1 MSGSRRVC
9 VSRVGKSTL
18 HQSERT
24 LQSKKVI
31 EKAAMNTSDSR
42 LSTPDAQGLYDPRNE
57 HDACGMGLVASIRGE
72 KSHEII
78 RKGLEVLINLTHR
91 GAAGCDPETGDGAGI
106 LIQIPHAFFAR
117 ECAELGFKLP
127 EAGAYGV
134 AMCFLPVEKHERL
147 LCEGIME
154 SIVKEE
160 GLTLLGWRDTPING
174 DAAGRVARASQ
185 PYIQQLFVGAP
196 DGMDE
201 DAFERLLYRVRRRAE
216 NEVVDSEIE
225 DKDTFYIP
233 SFSCRTI
240 VYKGLMLA
248 PQIEKFYYEL
258 ANPLVKSALCL
269 VHQRFSTNTFPSWKL
284 AHPYRYV
291 AHNGEIN
298 TVRGNVS
305 WMNARQSV
313 LASPNYDGQIDKLF
327 PVIMPRGSDSASL
340 DNAVEFLFQSGR
352 SLPHVMAMLIPEAWA
367 GNPDMDEEKR
377 AFYEYHASLMEPWD
391 GPAAMA
397 FTDGRIIGAT
407 LDRNGL
413 RPGRYIVTK
422 DDLVVLASE
431 AGVLEVP
438 AEDIRKKGRL
448 QPGRMF
454 LVDTVQKRI
463 ISDDEIKKQLSS
475 RQPYGEWIKQQQV
488 TLDHLPEPSR
498 VIATNP
504 ETLLR
509 RQRAFGY
516 SEEDLKIILAPMGAK
531 GEEPI
536 GSMGTD
542 VPLACLSDRPQPL
555 FNYFK
560 QLFAQVTNPPIDPIR
575 EELVMSLISYIGTE
589 RNILDETP
597 ENCHTLKLPHP
608 ILTNRDLEKLRRVS
622 SGDLLA
628 TTLPALFRAEDGEKG
643 LKHALDDLSNRA
655 AHAVNSGY
663 TLLILSDR
671 GVDPTYAPVP
681 SLLAMAAVHNRLVR
695 EKTRTQVALIIESG
709 EPREVMHFALLIGYG
724 ASAINPYLAFETLHD
739 LKRTG
744 LLPENISGDYAEKN
758 FIKGINKGLLKTFSK
773 MGISTLQ
780 SYRGAQVFEAVGLNK
795 ALVSAYFSGTASRIE
810 GVGLDVLSKEAQ
822 LKHTYAF
829 QPFTDSETD
838 LVVGGHYQY
847 REGGEYHLLN
857 PLTISKLQHA
867 VRQNNPA
874 TFQEYTDL
882 LDEQSRNLCTLRGL
896 LKLKYAEKPIPI
908 EEVEPA
914 KEIVKRFTTGAMS
927 FGSISQE
934 AHETLAIAM
943 NRIGGMSNT
952 GEGGEDE
959 ARFKRDANGDLRR
972 SAVKQVAS
980 GRFGVTAN
988 YLVNADELQ
997 IKMAQ
1002 GAKPGEGGQLPGHK
1016 VDENIARIRHSI
1028 PGVGLISPPPH
1039 HDIYSIEDLAQLIY
1053 DLKNVNPK
1061 ARIAVKLVSEVGVGT
1076 VAAGVSK
1083 AHADVVLISGDNGGT
1098 GASPLSSIKHAGL
1111 PWELGLA
1118 ETQQVLL
1125 LNDLRSRIKVQTDG
1139 KLQTGR
1145 DVVIAALLGAEEFG
1159 FATMPLI
1166 SLGCIMMRKCH
1177 LNTCAVGIATQDP
1190 VLRAR
1195 FQGQPEHVINFFFF
1209 IAEQMRQHMAKL
1221 GFRTVNEMVGH
1232 VDRIDASV
1240 ADVHW
1245 KAKGIDL
1252 SSILY
1257 APTLPSRVARH
1268 CVQAQDHG
1276 LSAAL
1281 DHALIAKAA
1290 PALESKT
1297 PVTGNFAI
1305 RNVHRTVGAMLG
1317 GEIARRYGS
1326 AGLPDGTIRYKFKG
1340 SAGQSFGAFVPS
1352 GVTLELEG
1360 DSNDYL
1366 GKGLSGGRIIAYP
1379 PKTSSF
1385 LPEQSILVGNVVL
1398 YGATTGEVFL
1408 NGIAG
1413 ERFAVRNSGATAV
1426 VEGVGDHGC
1435 EYMTN
1440 GTVVV
1445 LGKTGRNFAAGMS
1458 GGIAY
1463 VYDDRG
1469 DFPARRCNK
1478 VSVDLE
1484 PLVLAEDVARVRGF
1498 LERHRDYTGSPR
1510 AAWILEHW
1518 ADAQPRFIKV
1528 FPHEYK
1534 RVLGFPRAESVYC
1547 APTNSSPL
1555 VTATAEVQHG

>member
-1 MSGSRRVC
+1 M
-9 VSRVGKSTL
+9 
-18 HQSERT
+18 Q
-24 LQSKKVI
+24 I
-31 EKAAMNTSDSR
+31 SDQPNR
-42 LSTPDAQGLYDPRNE
+42 LPQPQGLYHPRNE
-57 HDACGMGLVASIRGE
+57 HDACGMGLVASIKGE
-72 KSHEII
+72 KSHDII

-106 LIQIPHAFFAR
+106 LIQVPHVFFAR
-117 ECAELGFKLP
+117 ECGELGIQLP
-127 EAGAYGV
+127 GPGAYGV
-134 AMCFLPVEKHERL
+134 AMVFLPVDKHSRL
-147 LCEGIME
+147 QCEGVFERIAQA
-154 SIVKEE
+154 K
-160 GLTLLGWRDTPING
+160 GLKVLGWRDTPVNG
-174 DAAGRVARASQ
+174 DAIGREARASQ
-185 PYIQQLFVGAP
+185 PYIEQFFVARP

-201 DAFERLLYRVRRRAE
+201 ETFERALYLVRRRTE
-216 NEVVDSEIE
+216 NEMAASDIE
-225 DKDTFYIP
+225 GKDDFYIP

-240 VYKGLMLA
+240 IYKGLMLA
-248 PQIEKFYYEL
+248 PQIEKFYFEL
-258 ANPLVKSALCL
+258 ANPLVTSALCL

-298 TVRGNVS
+298 TIRGNIS

-313 LASPNYDGQIDKLF
+313 LDSPLHGERIKELF
-327 PVIMPRGSDSASL
+327 PVVTPDGSDSGSL

-367 GNPDMDEEKR
+367 GNPDMDEDKR

-391 GPAAMA
+391 GPAAIA
-397 FTDGRIIGAT
+397 FTDGRVVGAT

-431 AGVLEVP
+431 AGVLDVP

-463 ISDDEIKKQLSS
+463 ISDAEIKKSLAA
-475 RQPYGEWIKQQQV
+475 RQPYGDWLKEQQV
-488 TLDHLPEPSR
+488 SLDSLPEPSR
-498 VIATNP
+498 VIASNP

-509 RQRAFGY
+509 RQRAYGY
-516 SEEDLKIILAPMGAK
+516 SEEDLRLLLGPMGAR
-531 GEEPI
+531 GEEPV

-542 VPLACLSDRPQPL
+542 TPLACLSDRPQPL

-608 ILTNRDLEKLRRVS
+608 ILSNRDLEKLRRVS

-628 TTLPALFRAEDGEKG
+628 TTLPALFRAEDGEVG
-643 LKHALDDLSNRA
+643 LRHSLDDLSARA
-655 AHAVNSGY
+655 AHAVGSGY
-663 TLLILSDR
+663 TLLIISDR
-671 GVDPTYAPVP
+671 GVDPTYAPIP
-681 SLLAMAAVHNRLVR
+681 SLLAMAAVHNRLVK

-724 ASAINPYLAFETLHD
+724 ASAINPYLAIETLHD
-739 LKRTG
+739 LKRRG
-744 LLPENISGDYAEKN
+744 LLPHNVSANHAEKN
-758 FIKGINKGLLKTFSK
+758 FIKSINKGLLKTFSK

-780 SYRGAQVFEAVGLNK
+780 SYRGAQVFEAIGLNDN
-795 ALVSAYFSGTASRIE
+795 LIQTYFPRTASRIE
-810 GVGLDVLSKEAQ
+810 GVGLEVLAREAQ
-822 LKHTYAF
+822 MKHSYAF
-829 QPFTDSETD
+829 QPLTDSETE

-867 VRQNNPA
+867 VHANSA
-874 TFQEYTDL
+874 TTFQEYTDL
-882 LDEQSRNLCTLRGL
+882 LDQQNRTLCTLRGL
-896 LKLKYAEKPIPI
+896 LKLKYADTPIPI

-927 FGSISQE
+927 FGSISKE

-943 NRIGGMSNT
+943 NRLGGMSNT
-952 GEGGEDE
+952 GEGGEE
-959 ARFKRDANGDLRR
+959 EERFKRDPNGDSRR

-980 GRFGVTAN
+980 GRFGVTTN

-1016 VDENIARIRHSI
+1016 VDDIIAKTRHSI

-1159 FATMPLI
+1159 FATTPLI
-1166 SLGCIMMRKCH
+1166 AMGCIMMRKCH
-1177 LNTCAVGIATQDP
+1177 LNTCSVGIATQDP

-1195 FQGQPEHVINFFFF
+1195 FTGQPEHVVNFFFF
-1209 IAEQMRQHMAKL
+1209 IAEQVREHMAKL
-1221 GFRTVNEMVGH
+1221 GFRTVDEMVGR
-1232 VDRIDASV
+1232 VDKIEASLADA
-1240 ADVHW
+1240 HW

-1257 APTLPSRVARH
+1257 APTVPSRVARRKM
-1268 CVQAQDHG
+1268 QAQDHG
-1276 LSAAL
+1276 LDQAL
-1281 DHALIAKAA
+1281 DHVLITKAA

-1297 PVTGNFAI
+1297 PVTGSFAI
-1305 RNVHRTVGAMLG
+1305 RNVHRTVGGMLG

-1326 AGLPDGTIRYKFKG
+1326 AGLPDNTIQFKFEG
-1340 SAGQSFGAFVPS
+1340 SAGQSFGAFVPN

-1366 GKGLSGGRIIAYP
+1366 GKGLSGGRIIVYP
-1379 PKTSSF
+1379 PKTSFF
-1385 LPEQSILVGNVVL
+1385 LPEESILVGNVVL
-1398 YGATTGEVFL
+1398 YGATSGEVFL

-1413 ERFAVRNSGATAV
+1413 ERFAVRNSGAVSV

-1445 LGKTGRNFAAGMS
+1445 LGTTGRNFAAGMS
-1458 GGIAY
+1458 GGRAF
-1463 VYDDRG
+1463 VFDDQG
-1469 DFPARRCNK
+1469 DFSTRRCNK
-1478 VSVDLE
+1478 ASVDLE
-1484 PLVLAEDVARVRGF
+1484 PLVTEPDIAEVRAL

-1518 ADAQPRFIKV
+1518 AEAQAKFIKV

-1534 RVLGFPRAESVYC
+1534 RVLGVERVDTIYC
-1547 APTNSSPL
+1547 PPVNTAPQ
-1555 VTATAEVQHG
+1555 VEAATAEVQHG

>member
-1 MSGSRRVC
+1 
-9 VSRVGKSTL
+9 
-18 HQSERT
+18 
-24 LQSKKVI
+24 
-31 EKAAMNTSDSR
+31 
-42 LSTPDAQGLYDPRNE
+42 
-57 HDACGMGLVASIRGE
+57 MGLVASIRGE

-106 LIQIPHAFFAR
+106 LIQVPHVFFKE
-117 ECAELGFKLP
+117 ECAKQGMQLG
-127 EAGAYGV
+127 EAGSYAV
-134 AMCFLPVEKHERL
+134 AMVFLPVDKHSRL
-147 LCEGIME
+147 QCEGVFERM
-154 SIVKEE
+154 VQAE
-160 GLTLLGWRDTPING
+160 GLKLLGWRDMPVNG
-174 DAAGRVARASQ
+174 DLIGREARASQ
-185 PYIQQLFVGAP
+185 PYIEQLFVARP
-196 DGMDE
+196 EAMDE
-201 DAFERLLYRVRRRAE
+201 EAFERLLYIVRRRTE
-216 NEVVDSEIE
+216 NEILNSKIE
-225 DKDTFYIP
+225 DKNDFYIP

-248 PQIEKFYYEL
+248 PQIEKFYVDL
-258 ANPLVKSALCL
+258 ADERVASALCL

-284 AHPYRYV
+284 AHPFRYV
-291 AHNGEIN
+291 SHNGEIN
-298 TVRGNVS
+298 TIRGNVS

-313 LASPNYDGQIDKLF
+313 QESDLFGDQIEKLY
-327 PVIMPRGSDSASL
+327 PVVTPGGSDSASL

-352 SLPHVMAMLIPEAWA
+352 SLPHVMAMLIPEAWS

-391 GPAAMA
+391 GPAAVA
-397 FTDGRIIGAT
+397 FTDGRMVGAT

-431 AGVLEVP
+431 AGVIEVP
-438 AEDIRKKGRL
+438 PEDVRKKGRL

-454 LVDTVQKRI
+454 LVDTVGHRI
-463 ISDDEIKKQLSS
+463 ISDDEIKKSLAG
-475 RQPYGEWIKQQQV
+475 RQPYGEWLKEQQV
-488 TLDHLPEPSR
+488 TLGQLPEPWK
-498 VIATNP
+498 VISSDP

-509 RQRAFGY
+509 RQRAAGY
-516 SEEDLKIILAPMGAK
+516 SEEDLKVLLGPMGSK
-531 GEEPI
+531 GEEPL
-536 GSMGTD
+536 GSMGSD
-542 VPLACLSDRPQPL
+542 VPLACLSDRPQQL
-555 FNYFK
+555 FSYFK

-575 EELVMSLISYIGTE
+575 EEMVMSLISYIGTE
-589 RNILDETP
+589 RNILDEAP

-628 TTLPALFRAEDGEKG
+628 TTLPTLFRAEDGERG
-643 LKHALDDLSNRA
+643 LKHALGDLSARA
-655 AHAVNSGY
+655 ALAVEAGY
-663 TLLILSDR
+663 SLLILSDR
-671 GVDPTYAPVP
+671 GVNSTLAPIP
-681 SLLAMAAVHNRLVR
+681 SLLAMAAVHNRLVQD
-695 EKTRTQVALIIESG
+695 KTRTQVALIIESG

-739 LKRTG
+739 MKRRG
-744 LLPENISGDYAEKN
+744 LLADDVTAEYAEKN
-758 FIKGINKGLLKTFSK
+758 FIKAINKGLMKTFSK

-780 SYRGAQVFEAVGLNK
+780 SYRGAQVFEAVGLNQS
-795 ALVSAYFSGTASRIE
+795 LIDNYFSGTASRIE
-810 GVGLDVLSKEAQ
+810 GVGLDVLAREAQ
-822 LKHTYAF
+822 MKHAYAF
-829 QPFTDSETD
+829 QPLTESETD
-838 LVVGGHYQY
+838 LVVGGQYAY

-857 PLTISKLQHA
+857 PATISKLQQA

-882 LDEQSRNLCTLRGL
+882 IDQQSKHLCTLRGL
-896 LKLKYAEKPIPI
+896 MQLKYSETPLSID
-908 EEVEPA
+908 EVEPA

-927 FGSISQE
+927 FGSISKE

-952 GEGGEDE
+952 GEGGEDP

-988 YLVNADELQ
+988 YLVNADEIQ

-1016 VDENIARIRHSI
+1016 VDDIIAKMRYSI
-1028 PGVGLISPPPH
+1028 AGVGLISPPPH

-1053 DLKNVNPK
+1053 DLKNVNPQ
-1061 ARIAVKLVSEVGVGT
+1061 ARIAVKLVSEAGVGT

-1098 GASPLSSIKHAGL
+1098 GASPQSSIKHAGL

-1166 SLGCIMMRKCH
+1166 TMGCIMMRKCH
-1177 LNTCAVGIATQDP
+1177 LNTCSVGIATQDP
-1190 VLRAR
+1190 VLRAK
-1195 FQGQPEHVINFFFF
+1195 FQGQPENVVNFFFF

-1221 GFRTVNEMVGH
+1221 GFRTVDEMVGR
-1232 VDRIDASV
+1232 VDCIDAVV
-1240 ADVHW
+1240 ADAHW
-1245 KAKGIDL
+1245 KAKGVDL
-1252 SSILY
+1252 SSILFSP
-1257 APTLPSRVARH
+1257 ALPSHVGRRRT
-1268 CVQAQDHG
+1268 QAQDHG
-1276 LSAAL
+1276 LETAL
-1281 DHALIAKAA
+1281 DHALIAQAK

-1297 PVTGNFAI
+1297 PVTGSFAI
-1305 RNVHRTVGAMLG
+1305 RNVNRTVGAMLG
-1317 GEIARRYGS
+1317 GEIAKRYG
-1326 AGLPDGTIRYKFKG
+1326 AEGLPNDTIHFRFHG
-1340 SAGQSFGAFVPS
+1340 SAGQSFGAFVPA

-1360 DSNDYL
+1360 DSNDYV
-1366 GKGLSGGRIIAYP
+1366 GKGLSGGRIIVYP

-1385 LPEQSILVGNVVL
+1385 LPEESILIGNVVL
-1398 YGATTGEVFL
+1398 YGATAGEAFFS
-1408 NGIAG
+1408 GIAG

-1445 LGKTGRNFAAGMS
+1445 LGATGRNFAAGMS
-1458 GGIAY
+1458 GGRAF
-1463 VYDDRG
+1463 VYDDVG
-1469 DFPARRCNK
+1469 DFSTHRCNRAG
-1478 VSVDLE
+1478 VDLE
-1484 PLVLAEDVARVRGF
+1484 PLVLAEDLDLVRG
-1498 LERHRDYTGSPR
+1498 LLQRHIALTGSPQ

-1518 ADAQPRFIKV
+1518 DTTQARFIKV
-1528 FPHEYK
+1528 FPHEHK
-1534 RVLGFPRAESVYC
+1534 RVLGVPRAESVYI
-1547 APTNSSPL
+1547 APITGDSTTSSSL
-1555 VTATAEVQHG
+1555 VAAGQVQNG